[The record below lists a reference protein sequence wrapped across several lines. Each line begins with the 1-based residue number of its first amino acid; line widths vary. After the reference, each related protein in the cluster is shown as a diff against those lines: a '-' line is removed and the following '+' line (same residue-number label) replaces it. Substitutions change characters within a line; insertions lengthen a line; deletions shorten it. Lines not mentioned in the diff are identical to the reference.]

1 MSLKLGQGAHS
12 TTTFIATHPLAYA
25 PGMAPIPMPGGG
37 FEVNDDFFTVKTVAE
52 LQKIVDTTWKMRK
65 KLLFSGNPVTAAAAK
80 AVLADASSESA
91 TKVTVRWGIHQSQD
105 RPQGVVGKCTHFT
118 LKGTP
123 TDWHLYVNTDGSRV
137 AFMSNGPVNYVEIKK
152 P

>member
-12 TTTFIATHPLAYA
+12 TATFIATHALAYA
-25 PGMAPIPMPGGG
+25 PDAVPDPVPAGG
-37 FEVNDDFFTVKTVAE
+37 FVVNDGFFTVKTVEE

-65 KLLFSGNPVTAAAAK
+65 KLLFSGNAVTAAAAK

-105 RPQGVVGKCTHFT
+105 RPQGVVGKSTHFT
-118 LKGTP
+118 VKGTP

-137 AFMSNGPVNYVEIKK
+137 AFMSNGPANYVAIKK